1 MASNWSTKELGD
13 LSGRQVIVTGANSGI
28 GFYTALELGRAGASV
43 VVACRDPKR
52 GEAALAELKQSA
64 PKATFRLEALDLAD
78 LSSVRAFAARYLA
91 TNEPL
96 DILINNAGLMMPPQ
110 RQTTSDGFELQFGTN
125 HLGHFALTGLLLP
138 ALKKGQNPRV
148 VSVSS
153 AAAII
158 GKLNLEDL
166 QSEKRYKPMSA
177 YSQSKLANL
186 AFMKELGKRAPWLI
200 SVGAHPGGTK
210 TNLQKDAF
218 QWSVK
223 IFGQETSMGALPTL
237 RAATEQA
244 PSSTYYAP
252 KDWFNTRGA
261 PIQISLPES
270 AKDSSQHAAL
280 WEASERLTGVRFE
293 GL

>member
-1 MASNWSTKELGD
+1 MATKWSTKELGD
-13 LSGRQVIVTGANSGI
+13 LSGRRVIVTGANSGI
-28 GFYTALELGRAGASV
+28 GFYTALELGKAGASV

-52 GEAALAELKQSA
+52 GEAALAELKQGA
-64 PKATFRLEALDLAD
+64 PQATFRLEALDLAD
-78 LSSVRAFAARYLA
+78 LRSVRAFAARYLA

-96 DILINNAGLMMPPQ
+96 DLLINNAGLMMPPQ
-110 RQTTSDGFELQFGTN
+110 RQTTADGFELQFGTN

-138 ALKKGQNPRV
+138 ALKKGQHPRV

-153 AAAII
+153 SAAIF

-166 QSEKRYKPMSA
+166 QSEKRYKPMGA

-186 AFMKELGKRAPWLI
+186 TFMKELGKRAPWLI

-237 RAATEQA
+237 RAATEQV

-252 KDWFNTRGA
+252 KDWFQMRGA
-261 PIQISLPES
+261 PIQISLPKS
-270 AKDSSQHAAL
+270 AKDSSQDAAL